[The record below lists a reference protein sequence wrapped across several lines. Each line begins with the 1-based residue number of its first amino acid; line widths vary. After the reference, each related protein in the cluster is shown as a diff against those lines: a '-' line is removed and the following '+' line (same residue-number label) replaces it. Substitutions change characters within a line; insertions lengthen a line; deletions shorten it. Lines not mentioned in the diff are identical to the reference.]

1 MKKKLP
7 LLLVLPAMMLSS
19 CGYGP
24 EVTDESTKAELL
36 SEIAEKSSKIKNLV
50 MKMTSKQT
58 AYDYDLKKNVSTDG
72 TLIYSANS
80 DGEMYMYTSATTS
93 EGEKTEETV
102 YSVMDKDKRSVLAV
116 QEYNPET
123 KKNETMFYGE
133 NEASLGVFLFLV
145 PILLYS
151 TYMNPETYVSS
162 LTKDS
167 TLATASLKLDGD
179 IKYYSRGAGNLTIVA
194 ETSTTKEVKED
205 DGEQSIHEISTV
217 TYDNYLI
224 STVQIED
231 KTNKG
236 NTNKSTIT
244 FNFPENLAIDLPSSW
259 LAQMSK

>member
-1 MKKKLP
+1 
-7 LLLVLPAMMLSS
+7 MMLSS

-24 EVTDESTKAELL
+24 EVTDESTKAELF
-36 SEIAEKSSKIKNLV
+36 SEIGEKSSEIKNLV

-80 DGEMYMYTSATTS
+80 DGEMYMYTSTTTS

-102 YSVMDKDKRSVLAV
+102 YSVMDKDKKSVLAV

-123 KKNETMFYGE
+123 KKNDTMFYGE
-133 NEASLGVFLFLV
+133 NASETSFAALLFLA

-151 TYMNPETYVSS
+151 TYMNPERYVSS
-162 LTKDS
+162 LTNDS
-167 TLATASLKLDGD
+167 TLETASLKLDGD
-179 IKYYSRGAGNLTIVA
+179 LKYYSRGAGNLTIVS
-194 ETSTTKEVKED
+194 EMSTTKEVKED

-236 NTNKSTIT
+236 NTNKSSIT
-244 FNFPENLAIDLPSSW
+244 FNFPENLGIDLPSSW